1 MNGQVILL
9 NGPSSSGKST
19 LAKGL
24 QAHLREQMGVE
35 GAIVS
40 IDDFMAKI
48 LGEDESIYEDDVFE
62 ISGAMCDEVLRLL
75 DSTPC
80 VIVDHVITSER
91 IFAQLTNAMRAKRL
105 LCVRVECPLEV
116 LLMREQARGN
126 RCAGSAE
133 ASYTYLY
140 PKQGY
145 DVCVNTHT
153 MTTVQCCK
161 SILNAF
167 KGE

>member
-1 MNGQVILL
+1 MQNQVILL

-24 QAHLREQMGVE
+24 QAFLRERSGVE
-35 GAIVS
+35 SAVVS
-40 IDDFMAKI
+40 IDDFMCKI
-48 LGEDESIYEDDVFE
+48 LSEDEPIYEDDVFE
-62 ISGAMCDEVLRLL
+62 ISGEMCDEVLRLL

-91 IFAQLTNAMRAKRL
+91 IYRQFTDAMQGECL
-105 LCVRVECPLEV
+105 QTVRIDCPLEV
-116 LLMREQARGN
+116 LLQREQARGN

-153 MTTVQCCK
+153 MTTAQCCEE
-161 SILNAF
+161 ILNDV